1 MFIHNFKYTLKVLF
15 KNKALIFWTLAFP
28 LIMATFFKMAFSNII
43 ETEKLDIIDIA
54 IINDNN
60 FNGNEIY
67 KEVFTELSDENNKDR
82 LFNTKYV
89 SLDEANNLLEKEKI
103 VGYLKLENDK
113 PNLIFNTN
121 GINQTVFK
129 YAVEEI
135 ENTSVIIKD
144 LSERKIKEEIKK
156 GNYNID
162 YNSIYENINNKINE
176 TGYTINDS
184 SNKNLNYMLIEFY
197 TLIAMTCLYG
207 GMLSMYV
214 INQKL
219 PNMSSKGKRVAVS
232 KVKKSNVILSS
243 LLSSFLV
250 ELIGVLILFIYTTFI
265 LNIDYASNIFLLIL
279 LSVVG
284 TISGLSLG
292 LFVGSVLKISE
303 NSKIGILIAI
313 TMLCCFLSGMMG
325 VTLKYIIDKYAFF
338 ISIINPA
345 GMITDGFYSLYYY
358 NTLDRYFFN
367 IYSLLI
373 FAFILIIISFIS
385 LRRQKYDSI

>member
-1 MFIHNFKYTLKVLF
+1 MFIHNFKYTLKVLL

-54 IINDNN
+54 IVDDNN
-60 FNGNEIY
+60 FNSNEIY
-67 KEVFTELSDENNKDR
+67 KEVFTKLSNKENKDR

-89 SLDEANNLLEKEKI
+89 NEEEANKLLEKEKI
-103 VGYLKLENDK
+103 VGYLKLENTK
-113 PNLIFNTN
+113 PNLVFNTN

-144 LSERKIKEEIKK
+144 LSENEIRKEIAK
-156 GNYNID
+156 GNYNIN
-162 YNSIYENINNKINE
+162 YNSIYQNIDNKINE
-176 TGYTINDS
+176 TGYTLKDS

-232 KVKKSNVILSS
+232 KIKKSNVILSS

-250 ELIGVLILFIYTTFI
+250 ELVGVLVLFIYTTCV
-265 LNIDYASNIFLLIL
+265 LNIDFASNILLIIL
-279 LSVVG
+279 LAVIG

-338 ISIINPA
+338 IGIINPA

-367 IYSLLI
+367 VSSLLI
-373 FAFILIIISFIS
+373 FAFVLIVISFIS